1 MGLLDSIVGQ
11 VSGALGGAP
20 GAGQAHPGLL
30 DVVTTLLSG
39 AQGGGLAGLAQQFE
53 QQGLGHLVQ
62 SWIGTGENL
71 AITPDQVQ
79 SVLGEA
85 HIQAVAQKLGLST
98 TDVANQ
104 LAGLLPHAVDAA
116 TPGGAPA
123 QGSLLTEALNAFSA
137 LRR

>member
-1 MGLLDSIVGQ
+1 VLSCTAPAKIPTDPLVTGHDLSPAASFAQAVG
-11 VSGALGGAP
+11 
-20 GAGQAHPGLL
+20 
-30 DVVTTLLSG
+30 TLP
-39 AQGGGLAGLAQQFE
+39 
-53 QQGLGHLVQ
+53 
-62 SWIGTGENL
+62 INL
-71 AITPDQVQ
+71 AITPDQVRT
-79 SVLGEA
+79 VLGEP
-85 HIQAVAQKLGLST
+85 HLQAVARKLGLST